1 MGACCL
7 SLCHID
13 LAMKMTPVTPASPTN
28 VTSGFIVMAMGQHLR
43 LEELIWEPDVPKSA
57 GDYWRSP
64 WISKKI
70 CVAIIRCFRRSLRMF
85 TQPFPPNRLK
95 QVLGILSWFDS
106 VWLQQVGKQ
115 TSLDTYGLTGSGYV
129 GPNSSFRVTNPPA
142 ARAEVHCWPPGTF
155 LLRLLAWNLGL
166 PVGKSQHG
174 WPNNKMQQTY
184 VYYIHIYNKI

>member
-64 WISKKI
+64 EFRKKI
-70 CVAIIRCFRRSLRMF
+70 CVAIIRCFRRSLRMS

-115 TSLDTYGLTGSGYV
+115 TSLDTYGMTGAGMLAPTPVFVLPTLRRRELRFTV
-129 GPNSSFRVTNPPA
+129 GPLVPFFCGSWLGTLAFLWEVPA
-142 ARAEVHCWPPGTF
+142 W
-155 LLRLLAWNLGL
+155 LA
-166 PVGKSQHG
+166 Q
-174 WPNNKMQQTY
+174 
-184 VYYIHIYNKI
+184 